1 MFQPTNQKT
10 KKKHGIAFKGFSK
23 ICCVAPLKNRGQKH
37 ASAEAAPRNIATRG
51 AQAQS
56 GYAAIPGTFKVVH
69 LEENVATAISSYQM
83 RTLIPWI
90 DKDGWNTY
98 RTKGASQRY

>member
-1 MFQPTNQKT
+1 VFQPTNQKT

-23 ICCVAPLKNRGQKH
+23 ICFVAPLKNRGQKH

-56 GYAAIPGTFKVVH
+56 SYAAIPGASKFGRERRH
-69 LEENVATAISSYQM
+69 GDIQLSDADSD
-83 RTLIPWI
+83 TL
-90 DKDGWNTY
+90 D
-98 RTKGASQRY
+98 R